1 MSTFPSFVQHSQGN
15 PPPPSATHDYPSRNL
30 SKGDA
35 LYYLGDDAQAVYH
48 VEEGLLKLSLDL
60 MSGRERI
67 VSIVGPGDYLGA
79 ITPLHHTYQE
89 SAEALSPRVRVSVLP
104 KEQHEIKDALHA
116 ASGLYLTRLRDA
128 LEDTDLPVNA
138 RLARAFLRLG
148 QRFGH
153 TSDEGQVRLTLP
165 LTHDN
170 FAAMVGAARE
180 TTTAT
185 LGEMRDV
192 GVISGTRGRYSFD
205 QGELADFAVSA
216 AI

>member
-1 MSTFPSFVQHSQGN
+1 MSAYTSFVQYPQGN
-15 PPPPSATHDYPSRNL
+15 PPPPPAAHDYPSRVL

-35 LYYLGDDAQAVYH
+35 LYTLGDDAQAVYH

-67 VSIVGPGDYLGA
+67 VSVVGPGDYLGA
-79 ITPLHHTYQE
+79 ITPLHHLYQE
-89 SAEALSPRVRVSVLP
+89 SAEALSPHVRVSVLP
-104 KEQHEIKDALHA
+104 KDQPEIQDALHA
-116 ASGLYLTRLRDA
+116 ASGLYLVRLRDA

-153 TSDEGQVRLTLP
+153 SSEEGQVHLTLP

-185 LGEMRDV
+185 LGEMRGA

-205 QGELADFAVSA
+205 QGELADFAVDASF
-216 AI
+216 

>member
-1 MSTFPSFVQHSQGN
+1 MSTFSFVQYSQGN

-35 LYYLGDDAQAVYH
+35 LYYLGDDAQVVYH

-60 MSGRERI
+60 VSGRERI

-89 SAEALSPRVRVSVLP
+89 SAEALSPRVRVGVLS
-104 KEQHEIKDALHA
+104 KEQHELQDALHA
-116 ASGLYLTRLRDA
+116 ASGLYLSRLRDA

-192 GVISGTRGRYSFD
+192 GVISGTRGRYSFH

-216 AI
+216 SF

>member
-1 MSTFPSFVQHSQGN
+1 MSALSFVQHPQGN
-15 PPPPSATHDYPSRNL
+15 PPPPATHDYPSRNL
-30 SKGDA
+30 SKGDT
-35 LYYLGDDAQAVYH
+35 LYHLGDDASAVYH

-60 MSGRERI
+60 LSGRERI

-89 SAEALSPRVRVSVLP
+89 NAESLSPRVRVSVLP
-104 KEQHEIKDALHA
+104 KEQLEIQDALHA

-153 TSDEGQVRLTLP
+153 ASEEGQVRLTLP

-185 LGEMRDV
+185 LGEMRDE
-192 GVISGTRGRYSFD
+192 GVISGTRGRYSFN
-205 QGELADFAVSA
+205 QGELADFAVNASF
-216 AI
+216 

>member
-1 MSTFPSFVQHSQGN
+1 MSALSFVQHPQGS
-15 PPPPSATHDYPSRNL
+15 PPPLSAAHDFPSRNL
-30 SKGDA
+30 SKGDT
-35 LYYLGDDAQAVYH
+35 LYYLGDDASAVYH

-67 VSIVGPGDYLGA
+67 VSVVGPGDYLGA
-79 ITPLHHTYQE
+79 LTPLHHTYQE
-89 SAEALSPRVRVSVLP
+89 TAEALSPHVRVSVLP
-104 KEQHEIKDALHA
+104 ERQPEVQDALHA
-116 ASGLYLTRLRDA
+116 ASGLHLARLRDA

-138 RLARAFLRLG
+138 RLARTLLRLG

-153 TSDEGQVRLTLP
+153 TSEEGQVRLTLP

-205 QGELADFAVSA
+205 QSELTDFAVSA
-216 AI
+216 SF